1 MKRIFTF
8 ILLLPILATAQNH
21 LDSSYSNS
29 INTIFQHLDKSTV
42 QSGIL
47 LDYGLEFTDVTAYSG
62 TVSEDNYVD
71 VHVLSDMY
79 KTLFISKV
87 VGDTVHTPLI
97 QKYGYNWAKER
108 FTKSITIS

>member
-1 MKRIFTF
+1 MF
-8 ILLLPILATAQNH
+8 LPIIAVAQNH

-29 INTIFQHLDKSTV
+29 INTIFEHLDKSKV

-47 LDYGLEFTDVTAYSG
+47 LDYGLEFTDVTAYNG

-71 VHVLSDMY
+71 VHVLSDIY
-79 KTLFISKV
+79 KTIFMAKV

-97 QKYGYNWAKER
+97 QKYGYNWANER
-108 FTKSITIS
+108 FSKFITIS